1 MILIQNGEENHKLKT
16 VVWTDQERAYIHIF
30 SKLNY
35 EDAGPKALQR

>member
-1 MILIQNGEENHKLKT
+1 M
-16 VVWTDQERAYIHIF
+16 VVWTDPERAFIQDIF